1 MFVCFVLSSQNQIE
15 SGFNLKVLRDPLCR
29 QGRMSLSTVL
39 VDPVGL
45 LTLAKMSRDQGSSA
59 KHRGT
64 RVTYHPRPNLS
75 LTFPRALSQLSP
87 WVSSHVCRNTKE
99 H

>member
-1 MFVCFVLSSQNQIE
+1 
-15 SGFNLKVLRDPLCR
+15 
-29 QGRMSLSTVL
+29 MSLSTVL

-45 LTLAKMSRDQGSSA
+45 LTLAKMSREGSSA

-75 LTFPRALSQLSP
+75 LTFARALSQLSLK
-87 WVSSHVCRNTKE
+87 VSSHVCRNTKE